1 MVKNAPTLNGRAV
14 FLGLLTITL
23 AMLLFA
29 LLLAIAGAAA
39 AQNVVVA
46 AVPPVPAVILK
57 VLTGDAIVQP
67 DGSYTTISHAEML
80 ATNESAAHGI
90 AQHRVEYSES
100 METAEILEAFTRKAD
115 GKIIEVDRTQIFPQ
129 APPGSSQVPLFNDR
143 KQKVIV
149 FPDVG
154 AEDTVV
160 YTIKQTHKAP
170 FAEQFAFGGVFLRG
184 VAFEDARTNITLPRA
199 MTTHVEVQ
207 GVEHQV
213 EESVE
218 SITHKFFYRN
228 PRPPVAEPAALSP
241 WDTEPQYIISTFP
254 DYAAVAA
261 AYRRM
266 AAGKTAVTPRIQ
278 ELADE
283 ITTGTSDRREQA
295 HRIYDWVSE
304 HIRYVSVVLGN
315 GGYEPHDAGKILEN
329 GYGDCKD
336 HVALLE
342 ALLKAKGIASVPV
355 LINSGNRYRAPE
367 TATPALFNHV
377 LSYLPEFDLYVDS
390 TAGVA
395 PFGTLPVTE
404 YGKPVALAVEPGAS
418 LTDLPL
424 VATEENE
431 ETLQTTARL
440 SADGT
445 ASGQSTTT
453 ASGPF
458 GIRLRQLAAG
468 VEAKGREQMAAT
480 QLKSLGW
487 SGKGSFEFE
496 PPRDGLAPSYAVS
509 GSFELEVRPEFM
521 EGKAFA
527 PPQGLRML
535 VRPGEFLL
543 GSWTLPKTEPTPCF
557 SGHQTEELSL
567 TLPPGRDIELLPS
580 GKTVENPY
588 LRYQSDWKRDG
599 QVVTVRREITVKLPV
614 AVCRDELRAQ
624 LAEAIGEL
632 RGDYRAEIALKPF
645 AH

>member
-1 MVKNAPTLNGRAV
+1 VPNKP
-14 FLGLLTITL
+14 
-23 AMLLFA
+23 LLFA

-39 AQNVVVA
+39 PNVVVA
-46 AVPPVPAVILK
+46 AAPPIPAVILK
-57 VLTGDAIVQP
+57 ALTGDVIVQP
-67 DGSYTTISHAEML
+67 NGSYTMISHGEML

-115 GKIIEVDRTQIFPQ
+115 GKILEVDRTQIFPQ
-129 APPGSSQVPLFNDR
+129 APPGSLQVPMFNDR

-149 FPDVG
+149 FPDVS
-154 AEDTVV
+154 AEDAVV
-160 YTIKQTHKAP
+160 YTIKQTHKPP
-170 FAEQFAFGGVFLRG
+170 FAEQFFFGGVFLRG
-184 VAFEDARTNITLPRA
+184 VAFEDVRVNITLPKA
-199 MTTHVEVQ
+199 MAAHVEVR

-213 EESVE
+213 EESGE
-218 SITHKFFYRN
+218 RITHKFLYRN

-241 WDTEPQYIISTFP
+241 WDTEPHYVISTFP

-261 AYRRM
+261 AYRQM
-266 AAGKTAVTPRIQ
+266 AAGKVAVTPRIQ
-278 ELADE
+278 ALADG
-283 ITTGTSDRREQA
+283 ITAGTSDRREQA
-295 HRIYDWVSE
+295 HRIYDWVSK
-304 HIRYVSVVLGN
+304 HIRYVAVFLGN
-315 GGYEPHDAGKILEN
+315 GGYEPHEAIKILEN

-336 HVALLE
+336 HVVLLE

-355 LINSGNRYRAPE
+355 LIDSGNRYRVPE
-367 TATPALFNHV
+367 AATPAAFNHV
-377 LSYLPEFDLYVDS
+377 LSYLPEFELYVDS

-418 LTDLPL
+418 LTHLPL

-431 ETLQTTARL
+431 ERLQTTAHL

-445 ASGQSTTT
+445 VSGQSTTT

-468 VEAKGREQMAAT
+468 IEAKGRGEMAAT
-480 QLKSLGW
+480 QLRSLGW

-496 PPRDGLAPSYAVS
+496 PPRDGLAPTYAVS
-509 GSFELEVRPEFM
+509 GSFELETRPEFM

-557 SGHQTEELSL
+557 SGRQVEELSL
-567 TLPPGRDIELLPS
+567 TLPPGRDIEALPK
-580 GKTVENPY
+580 GKTVENSY
-588 LRYQSDWKRDG
+588 LRYQSDWNRDG
-599 QVVTVRREITVKLPV
+599 QIVTVRHEMTVKLPV
-614 AVCRDELRAQ
+614 AVCRDEIRAQ
-624 LAEAIGEL
+624 LAKAIAEI
-632 RGDYRAEIALKPF
+632 RGDYRAEIALKPLV
-645 AH
+645 H